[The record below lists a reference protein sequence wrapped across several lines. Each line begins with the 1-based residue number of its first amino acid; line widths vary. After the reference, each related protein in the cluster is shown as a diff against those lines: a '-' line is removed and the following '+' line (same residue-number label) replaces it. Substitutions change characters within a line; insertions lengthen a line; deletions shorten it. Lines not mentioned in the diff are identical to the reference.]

1 MNVTST
7 FSHDGKPRR
16 LNTTLRPAMGCS
28 GDMSSVTPSPKSNT
42 VVFLG
47 MGKVGA
53 GVTVGVTAGTGVAVG
68 VAVGSGVAA
77 DVAVGS
83 GVAADVAVR
92 AGVAVGV
99 AVGTGV
105 AADVAVRAGVAVG
118 VAVGTGVAVGIAIG
132 PGDGVAVGTGEAVG
146 AGVAV
151 AVDFCAD
158 EAVAGVVVAGVSSR
172 MAASDCGFGTSRV
185 AINSAVG

>member
-68 VAVGSGVAA
+68 VAVGT
-77 DVAVGS
+77 